1 MLEADIKSMTIE
13 LKGNLDL
20 IGVAACWGAQDTRCE
35 FGPQVIKKGILLS
48 TLRAMGYQATWQD
61 CLTLAPSSEPIDYYN
76 VISTY
81 CRNLSELSANA
92 VKNHYFFAVYGGDH
106 SCAIGT
112 WSGVSLALGETP
124 FGLMWIDAH
133 LDSHTPDSSHSGAI
147 HGMPLAI
154 LLGLGDERLT
164 SIGGQ
169 QAKLKP
175 EYVCVV
181 GARSYE
187 AEEQALLTSLGVH
200 IFYEK
205 EIETKGLEQVL
216 IEAKNLVSRA
226 PGGYGLSIDLDAID
240 PKDAP
245 GVGSPELG
253 GLSGALLCQ
262 CLQQHFKGDNDLL
275 GLEIVELNPALDEA
289 EKTSNLASELML
301 SLC

>member
-1 MLEADIKSMTIE
+1 MTIE
-13 LKGNLDL
+13 LKKNLDL
-20 IGVAACWGAQDTRCE
+20 IGVAACWGAQDMRCE
-35 FGPQVIKKGILLS
+35 LGPQVIKKGSLLS

-61 CLTLAPSSEPIDYYN
+61 CLALPPSSKPVDYYN

-81 CRNLSELSANA
+81 CQNLSDLSASA
-92 VKNHYFFAVYGGDH
+92 VKNHHFFAVYGGDH

-112 WSGVSLALGETP
+112 WSGVSLALGEVP
-124 FGLMWIDAH
+124 FGLIWIDAH

-175 EYVCVV
+175 EHVCVV

-187 AEEQALLTSLGVH
+187 AEEQALLSSLGVR

-216 IEAKNLVSRA
+216 IEAKSLVSRA

-240 PKDAP
+240 PRDAP
-245 GVGSPELG
+245 GVGSPEPS

-262 CLQQHFKGDNDLL
+262 CFFQQHFKDDNDLL
-275 GLEIVELNPALDEA
+275 GLEIVELNPALDKA
-289 EKTSNLASELML
+289 KKTSNLASELML